1 MRRTL
6 LSGFTAAALVLGAGA
21 AHATGGIMGISGGAN
36 LWFHDPE
43 GEILGEDVEGD
54 GIDLDSDRDWNLWFE
69 WDHILPGVP
78 SVRLERTQL
87 EQDGTG
93 STVVNLDHTDL
104 TLFWSPLP
112 LPMVDIDVGVTARH
126 FDGEVRTPQAQLDPD
141 TSLSGTLPMFFGRV
155 GVDIP
160 GSRIGFEGSLQ
171 TLPVG
176 DHSITDFRAHLVYRR
191 WYTGAML
198 GYREFSVDM
207 DDFSDV
213 TLDVDFSGPYAGA
226 FLRF

>member
-1 MRRTL
+1 
-6 LSGFTAAALVLGAGA
+6 
-21 AHATGGIMGISGGAN
+21 
-36 LWFHDPE
+36 
-43 GEILGEDVEGD
+43 
-54 GIDLDSDRDWNLWFE
+54 
-69 WDHILPGVP
+69 
-78 SVRLERTQL
+78 
-87 EQDGTG
+87 
-93 STVVNLDHTDL
+93 
-104 TLFWSPLP
+104 
-112 LPMVDIDVGVTARH
+112 
-126 FDGEVRTPQAQLDPD
+126 
-141 TSLSGTLPMFFGRV
+141 MFFGRV

>member
-1 MRRTL
+1 MRRTV
-6 LSGFTAAALVLGAGA
+6 LSGFTAAALVLGAGTA
-21 AHATGGIMGISGGAN
+21 QATGGIMGISGGAN
-36 LWFHDPE
+36 LWLHDPD
-43 GEILGEDVEGD
+43 GEINGIDVEGND
-54 GIDLDSDRDWNLWFE
+54 IDLDSDRDWNLWFE

-78 SVRLERTQL
+78 SVRLEQTNL
-87 EQDGTG
+87 EQEGAG

-112 LPMVDIDVGVTARH
+112 LPMVDIDVGVTARY
-126 FDGEVRTPQAQLDPD
+126 FDGEVRATDAGVD

-191 WYTGAML
+191 WYTGAMI
-198 GYREFSVDM
+198 GYREFSVDL

-213 TLDVDFSGPYAGA
+213 ILDIDFSGPYAGA